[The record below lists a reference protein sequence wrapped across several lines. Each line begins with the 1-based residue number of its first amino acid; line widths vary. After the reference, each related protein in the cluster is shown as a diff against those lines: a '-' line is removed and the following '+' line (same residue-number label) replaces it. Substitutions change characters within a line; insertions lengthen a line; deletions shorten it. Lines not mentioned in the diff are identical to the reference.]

1 MRKLVVGSIVLAF
14 LLVSS
19 GLLLGYA
26 GAAER
31 ARPIRIGALT
41 DSWGPTPQVAGLRDG
56 LVELGYREH
65 EDFVLGVR
73 FTQGDLAALFAA
85 ARDLVQNGLE
95 IIFADGDHA
104 AKAAQRAT
112 TRIPIVFVSEG
123 NPVEQGLIQS
133 FAQPGSN
140 ITGVSDL
147 RHELNSKRLEVFR
160 QIVSGLKRVLYV
172 YAVTDTLSV
181 TTAKNYRD
189 AARQLGIVLVEQPVR
204 TEAEAKVQAT
214 LDQLRKNEMDGIL
227 IPLSPFLN
235 IPGSIL
241 EAIQRT
247 IPTMFGGPF
256 WVERGGLASYGPNQ
270 YETGRQAARLMDK
283 IIKGAD
289 PGEIPVEVNSKIEFV
304 INLKTAKA
312 LGLTIAPEVLYQ
324 ADRLIR

>member
-1 MRKLVVGSIVLAF
+1 
-14 LLVSS
+14 
-19 GLLLGYA
+19 
-26 GAAER
+26 
-31 ARPIRIGALT
+31 
-41 DSWGPTPQVAGLRDG
+41 
-56 LVELGYREH
+56 
-65 EDFVLGVR
+65 
-73 FTQGDLAALFAA
+73 
-85 ARDLVQNGLE
+85 
-95 IIFADGDHA
+95 
-104 AKAAQRAT
+104 
-112 TRIPIVFVSEG
+112 
-123 NPVEQGLIQS
+123 
-133 FAQPGSN
+133 
-140 ITGVSDL
+140 
-147 RHELNSKRLEVFR
+147 
-160 QIVSGLKRVLYV
+160 
-172 YAVTDTLSV
+172 VTDALSV

-312 LGLTIAPEVLYQ
+312 LGLTIAPEVLYR
-324 ADRLIR
+324 ADKLIR